1 MKVVGNGAIIGNH
14 RSMRSGGDKNI
25 APIALAI
32 QKLGAGDD
40 LVVDKNDD
48 DVDDDDRMLLEDR
61 IIIFN
66 LDFLFWTNES
76 KM

>member
-1 MKVVGNGAIIGNH
+1 
-14 RSMRSGGDKNI
+14 MRSGGDKNM

-48 DVDDDDRMLLEDR
+48 DVDVDDGRMLLEDR
-61 IIIFN
+61 SIIFN
-66 LDFLFWTNES
+66 LDLYLYFDGTKQNV
-76 KM
+76 KIN

>member
-1 MKVVGNGAIIGNH
+1 
-14 RSMRSGGDKNI
+14 MRSGGDKNM

-48 DVDDDDRMLLEDR
+48 DDDVDDNDRMLLEDR
-61 IIIFN
+61 SIIFN
-66 LDFLFWTNES
+66 LDLYFYFDGTTKAKCRN
-76 KM
+76 

>member
-1 MKVVGNGAIIGNH
+1 
-14 RSMRSGGDKNI
+14 MRSGGDKNM

-66 LDFLFWTNES
+66 LDLYPYFDGTTKAKCKN
-76 KM
+76 

>member
-1 MKVVGNGAIIGNH
+1 
-14 RSMRSGGDKNI
+14 MRSGGDKNM

-48 DVDDDDRMLLEDR
+48 DVDVDDDRMLLEDR
-61 IIIFN
+61 SIIFN
-66 LDFLFWTNES
+66 LDMSLYFDGNTT
-76 KM
+76 KAKYKY

>member
-1 MKVVGNGAIIGNH
+1 M
-14 RSMRSGGDKNI
+14 

-48 DVDDDDRMLLEDR
+48 DDVDDDRMLLEDR
-61 IIIFN
+61 SIIFN
-66 LDFLFWTNES
+66 LDFYFYFDGITTKAKYKN
-76 KM
+76 

>member
-1 MKVVGNGAIIGNH
+1 
-14 RSMRSGGDKNI
+14 MRSGGDKNM

-48 DVDDDDRMLLEDR
+48 DDDDDDDDRMLLEDR
-61 IIIFN
+61 SIIFK
-66 LDFLFWTNES
+66 S
-76 KM
+76 

>member
-1 MKVVGNGAIIGNH
+1 
-14 RSMRSGGDKNI
+14 MRSGGDKNM

-48 DVDDDDRMLLEDR
+48 DDVNDDDRDR
-61 IIIFN
+61 SIIFN
-66 LDFLFWTNES
+66 LDLYLYFDGTTKAKCKN
-76 KM
+76 

>member
-1 MKVVGNGAIIGNH
+1 
-14 RSMRSGGDKNI
+14 MRSGGDKNM

-48 DVDDDDRMLLEDR
+48 DVDDDDRILLEDR
-61 IIIFN
+61 SIIFN
-66 LDFLFWTNES
+66 LDLYPYFDGTTKAKCKN
-76 KM
+76 

>member
-1 MKVVGNGAIIGNH
+1 M
-14 RSMRSGGDKNI
+14 

-40 LVVDKNDD
+40 LVVDINDD

-61 IIIFN
+61 SIIFIFN
-66 LDFLFWTNES
+66 VDLYFYFDGTT
-76 KM
+76 KAKCKI

>member
-1 MKVVGNGAIIGNH
+1 M
-14 RSMRSGGDKNI
+14 

-40 LVVDKNDD
+40 DLVVGKNDD
-48 DVDDDDRMLLEDR
+48 DVDDDDRMLLEDS

-66 LDFLFWTNES
+66 LDFLFWTKAKCKN
-76 KM
+76 

>member
-1 MKVVGNGAIIGNH
+1 M
-14 RSMRSGGDKNI
+14 

-40 LVVDKNDD
+40 LVVGKNDD

-61 IIIFN
+61 SIIFN
-66 LDFLFWTNES
+66 LDLYFIFMAPQRKQNV
-76 KM
+76 KIN

>member
-1 MKVVGNGAIIGNH
+1 
-14 RSMRSGGDKNI
+14 MRSGGDKNM

-61 IIIFN
+61 SIIFN
-66 LDFLFWTNES
+66 LDLYSYFDGTTKAKCKN
-76 KM
+76 

>member
-1 MKVVGNGAIIGNH
+1 M
-14 RSMRSGGDKNI
+14 

-48 DVDDDDRMLLEDR
+48 DDVDDDRMLLEDR
-61 IIIFN
+61 SIIFN
-66 LDFLFWTNES
+66 LDLYFYFDGTTKAKCRN
-76 KM
+76 

>member
-1 MKVVGNGAIIGNH
+1 M
-14 RSMRSGGDKNI
+14 

-48 DVDDDDRMLLEDR
+48 DVDDDSDDDRMLLEDR
-61 IIIFN
+61 SIIFK
-66 LDFLFWTNES
+66 S
-76 KM
+76 